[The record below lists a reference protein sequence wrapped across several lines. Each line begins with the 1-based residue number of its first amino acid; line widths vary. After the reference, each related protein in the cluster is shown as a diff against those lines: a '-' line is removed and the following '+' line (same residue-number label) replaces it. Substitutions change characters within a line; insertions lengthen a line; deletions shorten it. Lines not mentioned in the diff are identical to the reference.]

1 MSRHETDFEGQE
13 LAKRDKLLRIKLV
26 ADIEKFERQLRE
38 LKTAGNSVNFA
49 DIQALKELISTR
61 QEMLKRINF

>member
-1 MSRHETDFEGQE
+1 MSRHETDVERQE
-13 LAKRDKLLRIKLV
+13 LAKRDRLLRIKLV
-26 ADIEKFERQLRE
+26 ADIEKFERQLHE
-38 LKTAGNSVNFA
+38 LKRAGISVNFA